1 MSVDKI
7 DLTPEDFNAL
17 VNENGNKFN
26 STILE
31 IFSKRADNVEPSN
44 LLNNYQRKSS
54 LYEPSKIDPRVY
66 NEISNIFFDTVS
78 KDFDC
83 IELSP
88 ISPLGLNS
96 VLTSTNQN
104 NVLSASRN
112 SEVISDSAIAMA
124 LECAY
129 RKKVLKEK
137 IINLASSTRILRTQS
152 YSKGKKSHW
161 SQHFR
166 ACSLISSFRN
176 SGYKL
181 FEMFVFQIHNWLN
194 VLENLKDNLEI
205 EKINLNLC
213 YIPLVMEIFSAHNID
228 MNSILSNTVNPEF
241 DIFHTYD
248 IDLPSVICSEKDINL
263 LKITQDYLI
272 SIKNTY
278 NMLNNYVI
286 TPLKANHEQV
296 NFNLQLNRKSGLT
309 YYDNICFEL
318 EVVFKN
324 GKKLVLVDG
333 GINDWIGKILSDS
346 KEKCITSGMG
356 LEYLGRVYTRKL

>member
-7 DLTPEDFNAL
+7 DLTPENFNAL

-96 VLTSTNQN
+96 VLTATNQN

-194 VLENLKDNLEI
+194 VLENLKD
-205 EKINLNLC
+205 KIVETLAEEYISKNQNSVGLNALQH
-213 YIPLVMEIFSAHNID
+213 YRKEYGMEIQDDEIKKQYSNYLQNALASIASA
-228 MNSILSNTVNPEF
+228 NSST
-241 DIFHTYD
+241 T
-248 IDLPSVICSEKDINL
+248 K
-263 LKITQDYLI
+263 
-272 SIKNTY
+272 
-278 NMLNNYVI
+278 
-286 TPLKANHEQV
+286 
-296 NFNLQLNRKSGLT
+296 
-309 YYDNICFEL
+309 
-318 EVVFKN
+318 
-324 GKKLVLVDG
+324 
-333 GINDWIGKILSDS
+333 
-346 KEKCITSGMG
+346 
-356 LEYLGRVYTRKL
+356 

>member
-31 IFSKRADNVEPSN
+31 IFSKRADKVEPSN
-44 LLNNYQRKSS
+44 LLNNYQRKLA

-78 KDFDC
+78 KDFEC

-96 VLTSTNQN
+96 VLTATNQN

-137 IINLASSTRILRTQS
+137 VINLASSTRILRTQS
-152 YSKGKKSHW
+152 YSKGKKTHW

-181 FEMFVFQIHNWLN
+181 FEMFVFQIHN
-194 VLENLKDNLEI
+194 
-205 EKINLNLC
+205 
-213 YIPLVMEIFSAHNID
+213 
-228 MNSILSNTVNPEF
+228 
-241 DIFHTYD
+241 
-248 IDLPSVICSEKDINL
+248 
-263 LKITQDYLI
+263 
-272 SIKNTY
+272 
-278 NMLNNYVI
+278 
-286 TPLKANHEQV
+286 
-296 NFNLQLNRKSGLT
+296 
-309 YYDNICFEL
+309 
-318 EVVFKN
+318 
-324 GKKLVLVDG
+324 
-333 GINDWIGKILSDS
+333 
-346 KEKCITSGMG
+346 
-356 LEYLGRVYTRKL
+356 